1 MSYSVSKL
9 SLTLLILLSAVAAQS
24 DSHEDHELQPVL
36 HRNQTTLSPR
46 DPQYDDGCGIGEQT
60 CGDGCIPL
68 LYTCC
73 PDENGGCALDMYC
86 VMGDNGKYGCCPM
99 METCYGD
106 GGVDYVDDWDDVDE
120 DTTNDDYDSYD
131 YDNGDTNSDNFEIGD
146 SDDARAVRPGLGLSG
161 LLVLVAL
168 VGTL

>member
-1 MSYSVSKL
+1 MPYSVFKL
-9 SLTLLILLSAVAAQS
+9 SLALLILVTAAAAAQS
-24 DSHEDHELQPVL
+24 DSHEAAIHELQPVL

-46 DPQYDDGCGIGEQT
+46 DPQYDDGCGIGEQR
-60 CGDGCIPL
+60 CGNGCIPL

-99 METCYGD
+99 TETCYGD
-106 GGVDYVDDWDDVDE
+106 GGVDYVDDWDDDTDE
-120 DTTNDDYDSYD
+120 DTTDDDNDSYD
-131 YDNGDTNSDNFEIGD
+131 FEIGD